1 MALFIFC
8 APFSFFGEGNK
19 KMKMNVKKSKWIV
32 IFAIPAIVVVVT
44 AVFVIPH
51 IQPPV
56 HIGNNSNISQDGNR
70 GQSINYT
77 TYTTSNFTIDYPADW
92 TVIPTE
98 SKISFVSKTGYE
110 GGYITLDIQLLSSS
124 DSGGVYNSVDDVV
137 TDLVQRF
144 PGGAKN
150 VSNVSINYEREE
162 MLGGTKG
169 KEVSISYI
177 SHNISYMQTQI
188 IAKKGKYF
196 YVLTYLTPSEY
207 YGEYE
212 GAYGYAKKHWDWK

>member
-1 MALFIFC
+1 MNI
-8 APFSFFGEGNK
+8 K
-19 KMKMNVKKSKWIV
+19 KRFVIV
-32 IFAIPAIVVVVT
+32 IFGMIAVLII
-44 AVFVIPH
+44 AVFVGAYISH
-51 IQPPV
+51 IQTPA
-56 HIGNNSNISQDGNR
+56 HTSINSINTHEGNR
-70 GQSINYT
+70 SQFINYT
-77 TYTTSNFTIDYPADW
+77 TYTNANFTIDYPADW